1 MTDDFFLMRPWC
13 SRQPYQNMS
22 RPLTDYYI
30 NTSHNTYAFFFFPI
44 TTHSHLSLGIYSI
57 VKCRV
62 IAILKHTIEHYVLV
76 VVLWKL
82 IVMMVIMD
90 NRSWHINS
98 LWLNRVYLKRSFDLL
113 NPICS
118 KHHRRRIFRVRGNYS
133 ILLFRYPVI
142 LSIENHCSEGQR
154 KEMARILR
162 RVLGGKYRL
171 IEFFKI
177 SFFSDRLITGPIIA
191 KNSSVLPSPED
202 LKYKVLVRV
211 SLWWIFHI

>member
-1 MTDDFFLMRPWC
+1 MNADELLYFLQTVQDVISMDFDLDRRDDFVSIQQKLLIYSSKKRTSDFTVQLITTREQIQRLINEFEPDLDLRKKNLLSFDGIFRARDDFFFKLHFLVGFRNLMMTDDFFLMRPWC

-90 NRSWHINS
+90 NRS
-98 LWLNRVYLKRSFDLL
+98 
-113 NPICS
+113 
-118 KHHRRRIFRVRGNYS
+118 
-133 ILLFRYPVI
+133 
-142 LSIENHCSEGQR
+142 
-154 KEMARILR
+154 
-162 RVLGGKYRL
+162 
-171 IEFFKI
+171 
-177 SFFSDRLITGPIIA
+177 
-191 KNSSVLPSPED
+191 
-202 LKYKVLVRV
+202 
-211 SLWWIFHI
+211 